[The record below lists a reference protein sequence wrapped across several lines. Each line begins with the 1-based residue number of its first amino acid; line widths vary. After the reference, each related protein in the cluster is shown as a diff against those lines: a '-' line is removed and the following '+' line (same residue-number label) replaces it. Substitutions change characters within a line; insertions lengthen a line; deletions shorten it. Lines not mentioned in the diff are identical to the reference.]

1 MNFKKCI
8 GLCLALLLLV
18 SNIGLAF
25 NVHYCGGKI
34 ATVSV
39 RIQDNIVSSEKSCC
53 AKKVITKDSC
63 CKNKTVHFQKKSDD
77 ATLKAYSFTP
87 YIAYLVPE
95 IKKEIVT
102 TQATF
107 IHQTISTYYCDAHP
121 PPLFKLYHQFI
132 FYA

>member
-1 MNFKKCI
+1 MNYKKCI
-8 GLCLALLLLV
+8 GLCLAILLLV

-39 RIQDNIVSSEKSCC
+39 RAHDNIISSEKSCC
-53 AKKVITKDSC
+53 AKKVIDKDSC
-63 CKNKTVHFQKKSDD
+63 CKNKTV
-77 ATLKAYSFTP
+77 LKAYSFAP

-95 IKKEIVT
+95 IKKEIVAT
-102 TQATF
+102 HATF
-107 IHQTISTYYCDAHP
+107 ISQAISTYYFDAHA

>member
-1 MNFKKCI
+1 MNYKKCI

-39 RIQDNIVSSEKSCC
+39 RAHDNTLSSEKGCC
-53 AKKVITKDSC
+53 AKKVIAKDSC
-63 CKNKTVHFQKKSDD
+63 CKNKIVHFQKKSDD
-77 ATLKAYSFTP
+77 ATLKAYSFAP

-107 IHQTISTYYCDAHP
+107 ISQAISTYYCDAHAP
-121 PPLFKLYHQFI
+121 PFFKLYHQFI